1 MDSRP
6 SRPFQTITG
15 PMDTYS
21 SFKQLK
27 AVETEYHITHLDRGS
42 DITII
47 APHGGNIEPHTSEI
61 AALIAADTHNL
72 FCFNG
77 LKQRDNHLLHITS
90 HHYDEEQ
97 ALSLVR
103 SSTTVI
109 SVHGCTR
116 KEAVIFVGGRDDKL
130 KRRIS
135 AALNRAHIPAVA
147 CNQYSPHRG
156 NHPDNICNRGITGK
170 GVQLEISR
178 PLRDSPQA
186 WSKIAAAVGHALA
199 S

>member
-1 MDSRP
+1 
-6 SRPFQTITG
+6 
-15 PMDTYS
+15 MDTYS

-27 AVETEYHITHLDRGS
+27 AVETEYCITHVDRGS

-61 AALIAADTHNL
+61 AGLIAAERHNL

-77 LKQRDNHLLHITS
+77 LKQRNNHLLHITS
-90 HHYDEEQ
+90 HNYDEKQ
-97 ALSLVR
+97 ALALVQ

-116 KEAVIFVGGRDDKL
+116 KETIIFVGGRDDQL
-130 KRRIS
+130 KQRIA
-135 AALNRAHIPAVA
+135 AALNRADIPAVA
-147 CNQYSPHRG
+147 CSQQARHGGR
-156 NHPDNICNRGITGK
+156 HPDNICNRGMTGK

-186 WSKIAAAVGHALA
+186 WSKIAAAVGEVLEK
-199 S
+199 

>member
-1 MDSRP
+1 
-6 SRPFQTITG
+6 
-15 PMDTYS
+15 MDTYS

-27 AVETEYHITHLDRGS
+27 AVETEYCITHVDRGS

-77 LKQRDNHLLHITS
+77 LKQRNNYLLHITS
-90 HHYDEEQ
+90 HHFDEEQ
-97 ALSLVR
+97 ALALVQ

-116 KEAVIFVGGRDDKL
+116 KETIIFVGGRDDEL
-130 KRRIS
+130 KQRIS
-135 AALNRAHIPAVA
+135 AALNHAHISAVA
-147 CNQYSPHRG
+147 CTHHSLHGG

-186 WSKIAAAVGHALA
+186 WCKIAAAVEQALA
-199 S
+199 P